1 MIISKDTISKVIF
14 NHVLPDW
21 ASTWIV
27 RMIPIIIPIGVTIA
41 SVTMY
46 ETIWQRLMPLLTI
59 SLPT

>member
-1 MIISKDTISKVIF
+1 
-14 NHVLPDW
+14 
-21 ASTWIV
+21 
-27 RMIPIIIPIGVTIA
+27 MIPIIIPIGVTIA